1 MKILIPQPL
10 ANDFF
15 LSKIKKIVP
24 EVEIFLLHSGG
35 TLASNRS
42 LSLKYIREFLLS
54 IRNRY
59 SPKADY
65 HILDESGALY
75 NGRKLD
81 IQIFLH
87 SWMVPHKVYVALL
100 NALPNLKWI
109 HTTFSG
115 VEKLLKADILEHDI
129 ILTNS
134 RGVQSTA
141 MAEFA
146 LACMLTMAKQIP
158 DHIHLH
164 KKKVWESLESQEV
177 KGSTVG
183 IIGFG
188 NIGKKIAE
196 LLLPFQVNI
205 VASSG
210 KKLKE
215 NHPGIKII
223 PLSQLTQLLTASDYV
238 IITLPLTSESKNLI
252 GEAELSLMK
261 EGAYLINISRSE
273 IIDEIALVKALCN
286 GSIAGACLDAFSNE
300 PLPKNHIF
308 YKAPNLLLTH
318 HSAYTS
324 HKYWENIIQFF
335 LQNLIRFLEGKPLR
349 NEVNQQLGY

>member
-1 MKILIPQPL
+1 MKILIPQSL
-10 ANDFF
+10 AYDFF
-15 LSKIKKIVP
+15 LNKIKKTIP
-24 EVEIFLLHSGG
+24 EAEILLLHSGG
-35 TLASNRS
+35 TLENNQS
-42 LSLKYIREFLLS
+42 LSLKYFREFLLS
-54 IRNRY
+54 IKNRY
-59 SPKADY
+59 SAKANY
-65 HILDESGALY
+65 QILDESGTLY
-75 NGRKLD
+75 DERKLD

-87 SWMVPHKVYVALL
+87 SWMVPPKVYVALL
-100 NALPNLKWI
+100 NDLPNLKWI
-109 HTTFSG
+109 HTTFVG
-115 VEKLLKADILEHDI
+115 VEKLLKADTLERNI

-141 MAEFA
+141 MAEFV

-164 KKKVWESLESQEV
+164 KERIWESLESYEV

-188 NIGKKIAE
+188 SIGKKIAE

-205 VASSG
+205 VATSS
-210 KKLKE
+210 KKLKV
-215 NHPGIKII
+215 NQTGIKVI

-238 IITLPLTSESKNLI
+238 IITLPLTAKSKNLI
-252 GEAELSLMK
+252 GKTELSLMK
-261 EGAYLINISRSE
+261 ECAYLINISRSE
-273 IIDEIALVKALCN
+273 IIDEIALVKALRN
-286 GSIAGACLDAFSNE
+286 GSIAGACIDAFSSE

-324 HKYWENIIQFF
+324 QKYWENIIQFF
-335 LQNLIRFLEGKPLR
+335 LQNLARFSEGKPLW

>member
-1 MKILIPQPL
+1 MKILIPQSL

-15 LSKIKKIVP
+15 LSRIKKTVP
-24 EVEIFLLHSGG
+24 GIEIFLLQSKG
-35 TLASNRS
+35 TSESSWS
-42 LSLKYIREFLLS
+42 LSLKYFREFLLS

-59 SPKADY
+59 STKENY

-75 NGRKLD
+75 DGRKLD

-87 SWMVPHKVYVALL
+87 SWMVPPKVYVALL
-100 NALPNLKWI
+100 KDLPNLKWI

-115 VEKLLKADILEHDI
+115 VEKLLKTDILERDI

-146 LACMLTMAKQIP
+146 LACMLTMTKQIP
-158 DHIHLH
+158 DHIHLQ
-164 KKKVWESLESQEV
+164 KKKVWLSLESQEV
-177 KGSTVG
+177 KGNTVG

-188 NIGKKIAE
+188 STGKKIAE

-205 VASSG
+205 VATSD
-210 KKLKE
+210 KKLKV
-215 NHPGIKII
+215 NHPGIRII

-252 GEAELSLMK
+252 GEAELRLMK
-261 EGAYLINISRSE
+261 EGTYLINISRSE
-273 IIDEIALVKALCN
+273 IIDEIALVKALHN

-300 PLPKNHIF
+300 PLPNNHIF

-324 HKYWENIIQFF
+324 QKYWENIIQFF
-335 LQNLIRFLEGKPLR
+335 LQNLIRFSEEKPLR